1 MKLNLNLIWNFDLCT
16 GIEVTLF
23 MGVGAS
29 IFNPILN
36 LILNNNFTKLLK
48 GFEHFD
54 EKVSMRLWENWDGN
68 EFEREKVVNALKV
81 STSTIFHGK
90 FAFQA
95 FSSKKFRKT
104 RQ

>member
-1 MKLNLNLIWNFDLCT
+1 M
-16 GIEVTLF
+16 TLF

-54 EKVSMRLWENWDGN
+54 EKVSMRLWDEN
-68 EFEREKVVNALKV
+68 ELERVEVTMRTENRLN
-81 STSTIFHGK
+81 
-90 FAFQA
+90 
-95 FSSKKFRKT
+95 FSWKIYISSVFF
-104 RQ
+104 